1 MTTFLITSYLCIKT
15 TRQTFGNLYVTLV
28 INISLLLVAKS
39 SVIDD
44 ECSLQAISSEYA
56 KLWMWVREEWGKEE
70 RGREECRGWEGGG
83 ERRNEGKN
91 KGRGT
96 QGRNWEGKRKGRNWE
111 KSKITSF
118 WKFHKRGKMLTV
130 EDLGSSLV
138 LRLHTVFIACTVT
151 VSCCV
156 RHEIKGRGTPV
167 FLCLYTGS
175 FDFRLSEVTF
185 SSTIIC
191 EWNWLPLTF
200 TSTDKALLTCKW
212 LYQGGVMF
220 PLANPSPP
228 SLSLYSKW
236 SPVIVPIYR
245 SLSKEHPPSKEF
257 PSPPPPF
264 APISMQYRVKVYSN
278 ECPPCSKLCVANV
291 ACIRGVVRST
301 ASSATHNIWRNF
313 VLHCILLACFV

>member
-1 MTTFLITSYLCIKT
+1 MRHSFIVLH
-15 TRQTFGNLYVTLV
+15 
-28 INISLLLVAKS
+28 LLTAHTHNVAKHWQHS
-39 SVIDD
+39 YSRKSFLLTSGDLLPPQGRNMK
-44 ECSLQAISSEYA
+44 EQQPWTREGEE
-56 KLWMWVREEWGKEE
+56 KMWVREEWGKEE

-220 PLANPSPP
+220 LLANPSPL
-228 SLSLYSKW
+228 LSLCT
-236 SPVIVPIYR
+236 
-245 SLSKEHPPSKEF
+245 
-257 PSPPPPF
+257 
-264 APISMQYRVKVYSN
+264 QN
-278 ECPPCSKLCVANV
+278 EAL
-291 ACIRGVVRST
+291 
-301 ASSATHNIWRNF
+301 W
-313 VLHCILLACFV
+313 